1 MYIGTNP
8 FYYSGIL
15 SGIKNRTW
23 GKFIS
28 LNFVYENQQISK
40 RPYMS
45 EVGIFYI
52 KRKQDEY
59 RR

>member
-1 MYIGTNP
+1 MYIGTDP
-8 FYYSGIL
+8 FYYSGTL
-15 SGIKNRTW
+15 SGIKNRTL

-52 KRKQDEY
+52 KRK
-59 RR
+59 